1 MPVAYILFMMM
12 KILKVHNK
20 KTTISRG
27 ILSRVIGEFLIESF
41 LPSEIKES
49 LREDYDFDYEI
60 ERILDNY
67 AGYLSDDDGMITLSP
82 YTKLGTIDSLL
93 DETSVD
99 YDDELIS
106 VINEFYDFNIPVLE
120 MIGIKMETELYT
132 KAMELEQSIVAGYEE
147 FAISE
152 ICDTKI
158 SDKDLNELKKD
169 IIKRKLLFNQMKM
182 SLSLQEYN
190 DLYRYSLH
198 RADLLGID
206 SLSLKIENEDMELTM
221 ETDPF
226 HRALF
231 FIDSNKDLVFC
242 ESFYAGNNEHRS
254 DDEKEAEIFYTKVLE
269 VIGKRINKK
278 YYEITDED
286 LVKTKY
292 RLMYV
297 MDMLYQDNANYN
309 GYLFNGDRKVNVNGN
324 ESYSFIEKEIFYL
337 IDELLQYTD
346 KEIANDVMVDLSNII
361 KSILIEAYYELTK
374 DERVVDAI
382 KNHPN
387 YGKHH
392 FVTDLF
398 VNIIDEKKKKI
409 KRKEDE

>member
-254 DDEKEAEIFYTKVLE
+254 DDEKEAEIFYIKVLE
-269 VIGKRINKK
+269 VIGKKINQK
-278 YYEITDED
+278 YYEIIDED